1 MRACL
6 RWEQQTGRTFMGT
19 SGRSFL
25 LGCWSHWVKSA
36 HTRCFVYANHAGNV
50 VTWHLHTGIFVYVM
64 NVPIIVGRSM
74 FGLEFVATRI
84 TRDSIVALRYNIYEV
99 AGILQ
104 VGKAIVQRKMRN
116 RTRCGGGQQHF
127 TDSYGVLKVSCI
139 SSECGYLRYGG
150 FDWALRVW
158 LDRASCHRTGLIG

>member
-6 RWEQQTGRTFMGT
+6 RWEQRTGRTFMGT

-84 TRDSIVALRYNIYEV
+84 TRDSIVALRYNIYHV

-104 VGKAIVQRKMRN
+104 VGKEDTVRDHFGGSTENMETHIADLLQFC
-116 RTRCGGGQQHF
+116 TRVNFGKF
-127 TDSYGVLKVSCI
+127 
-139 SSECGYLRYGG
+139 
-150 FDWALRVW
+150 
-158 LDRASCHRTGLIG
+158 